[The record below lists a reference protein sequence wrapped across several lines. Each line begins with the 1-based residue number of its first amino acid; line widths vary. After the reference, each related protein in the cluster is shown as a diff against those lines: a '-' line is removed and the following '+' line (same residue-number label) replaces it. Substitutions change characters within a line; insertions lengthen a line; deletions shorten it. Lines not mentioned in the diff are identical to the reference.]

1 MPSETIALAADHGG
15 FALKDD
21 IKAVLRARGL
31 DVLDLGTDSAE
42 SVDYP
47 DFGYA
52 LAEAIR
58 SGRATRGV
66 VLCGSGI
73 GIGIAANRFPEVR
86 AALCHDPLSAELSRR
101 HNDANVLALGGRLI
115 GPEMAKA
122 CLEAFLDTPFEGGR
136 HARRVAK
143 LGAPPVGGAKDRTKD
158 EGDTP

>member
-15 FALKDD
+15 FALKGE
-21 IKAVLRARGL
+21 IKSALQARGL
-31 DVLDLGTDSAE
+31 DVLDLGTDSAD

-73 GIGIAANRFPEVR
+73 GISIAANRFPEVR
-86 AALCHDPLSAELSRR
+86 AALCHEPLSAALSRR

-115 GPEMAKA
+115 GPELARA
-122 CLEAFLDTPFEGGR
+122 CLDAFLDTPFEGGR

-143 LGAPPVGGAKDRTKD
+143 LGAPPTGGPVNRHTD
-158 EGDTP
+158 EGDSQ